1 MLLICRTTR
10 FDKDDVPDLSRLGR
24 KSMNEPHGKSDP
36 YSRRSDEYGSRSDTY
51 GRDSHREGGSSADNS
66 FSGVREK
73 VQMGI
78 ATSHSHTEMLQDM
91 VLNLSEGA
99 SRRDADH
106 DKSVLKDLVKEMVTF
121 RYCTCSRRCQNDVFE
136 VALKSLVVGQNPT
149 SRIRCPIPHCPYY
162 TLMSL
167 PDCYIGLCI
176 SYEAFTISSKLLL
189 VSVDEPCLIL
199 AVLQLDTTWYSISAD
214 VSAPV
219 TVTVTVTVSVL
230 K

>member
-136 VALKSLVVGQNPT
+136 VALKPLVVGQNPT
-149 SRIRCPIPHCPYY
+149 SRIRCPIPHC
-162 TLMSL
+162 TLL
-167 PDCYIGLCI
+167 HTDVLTGL
-176 SYEAFTISSKLLL
+176 LHR
-189 VSVDEPCLIL
+189 
-199 AVLQLDTTWYSISAD
+199 AVHII
-214 VSAPV
+214 
-219 TVTVTVTVSVL
+219 
-230 K
+230 